1 MDLGQEMRLNRIFD
15 PKDGRAVVVAADHGM
30 MLGPISGVQELGKT
44 LEKVI
49 EGKPDAILLSP
60 GQAEDLC
67 HLFMGRRAPSLL
79 VRIDWTNAFRDRTYT
94 LPVRE
99 TFFSSIATP
108 RDALKLGAHA
118 AVAYLFIGHE
128 DEGQEARHLA
138 LVSKYAAEC
147 ARAGLPL
154 IVEPIP
160 FGPRVTKSNYSELVG
175 TAVRIAVEA
184 GANALKVPYTGD
196 PESFRDVV
204 RASAG
209 IPILVLGGYRALSRR
224 DLLDVIAE
232 TLGVGGSGVV
242 FGRNVVQASD
252 PASVLRDIRAV
263 VHDGRPVREVVAGG
277 GVALAKPTRLRVYP
291 ERCSGCQVCTAV
303 CSFSHE
309 GVHDENASRLRVE
322 GEWPGPFKPVICT
335 QCERCVAVCEK
346 KALSRSSLGHI
357 VWEAERCNLCG
368 KCVDACPFR
377 VVVIHDSKVKICDL
391 CQGAPECVEW
401 CSRNALGAMA

>member
-15 PKDGRAVVVAADHGM
+15 PNDGRAVVVAADHGM

-49 EGKPDAILLSP
+49 EGRPDAILLSP

-79 VRIDWTNAFRDRTYT
+79 VRMDWTNTFRDRTYT

-118 AVAYLFIGHE
+118 AVVYLFIGHE
-128 DEGQEARHLA
+128 DERQEARHLA

-147 ARAGLPL
+147 EEAGLPL

-160 FGPRVTKSNYSELVG
+160 FGPRVTKSNYSELVA

-209 IPILVLGGYRALSRR
+209 TPILVLGGYRALSRR

-232 TLGVGGSGVV
+232 TLEVGGSGVV

-252 PASVLRDIRAV
+252 PAGVLRDIRAV
-263 VHDGRPVREVVAGG
+263 VHEGRPVREVVAGDT
-277 GVALAKPTRLRVYP
+277 LPKTTRLRVYA
-291 ERCSGCQVCTAV
+291 ERCSGCQVCTAI
-303 CSFSHE
+303 CSFTHE
-309 GVHDENASRLRVE
+309 GVHDWNASRLRVE
-322 GEWPGPFKPVICT
+322 GEWPGPFKPVTCT
-335 QCERCVAVCEK
+335 QCESCIAACER
-346 KALSRSSLGHI
+346 KALSRSILGCI
-357 VWEAERCNLCG
+357 DWEAERCNLCG
-368 KCVDACPFR
+368 KCVEACPFR
-377 VVVIHDSKVKICDL
+377 VVAIHDSKVKICDL
-391 CQGAPECVEW
+391 CRGSPECVEW
-401 CSRNALGAMA
+401 CSRNALEVMA

>member
-1 MDLGQEMRLNRIFD
+1 MGLGQEMRLNRIFD
-15 PKDGRAVVVAADHGM
+15 PNDGRAVAVAADHGL

-49 EGKPDAILLSP
+49 EGRPDAILLSP

-108 RDALKLGAHA
+108 RDALRLGAHA
-118 AVAYLFIGHE
+118 AVVYLFIGHE
-128 DEGQEARHLA
+128 DERQEARHLA
-138 LVSKYAAEC
+138 LVSRYAAEC
-147 ARAGLPL
+147 EEAGLPL

-160 FGPRVTKSNYSELVG
+160 FGPRVTKSNYSELVA

-209 IPILVLGGYRALSRR
+209 TPILVLGGYRALSRR

-263 VHDGRPVREVVAGG
+263 VHEGRSVREVVAGG
-277 GVALAKPTRLRVYP
+277 ALSKTTRLRVYA

-303 CSFSHE
+303 CSFTHE
-309 GVHDENASRLRVE
+309 GVHDGSASRLRIE
-322 GEWPGPFKPVICT
+322 GEWPGPFKPVTCT
-335 QCERCVAVCEK
+335 QCERCVAACER

-357 VWEAERCNLCG
+357 DWEAERCNLCG
-368 KCVDACPFR
+368 KCAEACPFR
-377 VVVIHDSKVKICDL
+377 VVAIHDSKVKICDL
-391 CQGAPECVEW
+391 CRGAPECVEW
-401 CSRNALGAMA
+401 CSKNALGAIA

>member
-79 VRIDWTNAFRDRTYT
+79 VRMDWTNAFRDRTYT

-99 TFFSSIATP
+99 MSFGPIATP
-108 RDALKLGAHA
+108 RDALRLGAHA
-118 AVAYLFIGHE
+118 AVTYLFIGQE
-128 DEGQEARHLA
+128 DEGQEAKHLA
-138 LVSKYAAEC
+138 LVSRYTAEC
-147 ARAGLPL
+147 ARVGLPL

-160 FGPRVTKSNYSELVG
+160 FGPRVTKANNSELVAA
-175 TAVRIAVEA
+175 AVRIAVEA

-196 PESFRDVV
+196 PESFREVV
-204 RASAG
+204 KAAEG

-224 DLLDVIAE
+224 DLLEVIAE
-232 TLGVGGSGVV
+232 TIEVGGSGVV
-242 FGRNVVQASD
+242 FGRNIVQASD
-252 PASVLRDIRAV
+252 PAGVLWDIRAV
-263 VHDGRPVREVVAGG
+263 VHDGRSVREVVAGD
-277 GVALAKPTRLRVYP
+277 ALAKPMRLGVHP
-291 ERCSGCQVCTAV
+291 ERCSGCLICTSV
-303 CSFSHE
+303 CSFYHE
-309 GVHDENASRLRVE
+309 GVHDRNASRLRVE
-322 GEWPGPFKPVICT
+322 GEWPGPFRLTTCT
-335 QCERCVAVCEK
+335 QCERCVAACPK
-346 KALSRSSLGHI
+346 GALSRSSLGYI
-357 VWEAERCNLCG
+357 SWESERCDLCG
-368 KCVDACPFR
+368 NCVAACPLR
-377 VVVIHDSKVKICDL
+377 VVVIVDSKVKICDL

-401 CSRNALGAMA
+401 CSRNALGVI